1 MIVLL
6 FGGRPGQVLS
16 NDAAERPEHPMAIGL
31 EERWPELSQRDA
43 LG

>member
-16 NDAAERPEHPMAIGL
+16 DNAAERSERPMAIGL
-31 EERWPELSQRDA
+31 GECLPELSQRDA